1 MSLCKDCKLLKIYV
15 SEDSRYKGHNLYHA
29 LVSKLKELGMAGVT
43 VSRGIEGYGQDM
55 KLHSSRILE
64 LSSSLPVIID
74 VVDIPER
81 IQKAIPVVSEMVNE
95 GLVLVTDVTV
105 IKCGKQLYNDSGAEQ
120 V

>member
-1 MSLCKDCKLLKIYV
+1 MSLCKDCKLLKIYI
-15 SEDSRYKGHNLYHA
+15 SEDSRYKGHNLCHV
-29 LVSKLKELGMAGVT
+29 LVKKLMELGMAGVT

-74 VVDIPER
+74 IVDIPER
-81 IQKAIPVVSEMVNE
+81 IEKAIPVVSEMVNE

-105 IKCGKQLYNDSGAEQ
+105 IKCGKQQYNGSEAEQ
-120 V
+120 P